1 MVRFVLSKLTQG
13 VLTIFLL
20 SLVVF
25 IASRVTGDPLALLKP
40 SETVGTAIEREQLA
54 RQLGLDGSYVEQFL
68 RFIFGLLQ
76 GDLGTSFSFR
86 APVWDL
92 FVERFP
98 NTIML
103 VIPAFVLAIIVSVPL
118 GVVGAVRRGGIIDR
132 TTNGLSVVGV
142 SSPNFWLGLVFILI
156 FSVKLGWFP
165 SSRMGNLS
173 HYVLPVVTTS
183 IFLTAG
189 LTRLI
194 RSSMLDELSSEYVKL
209 ARTKG
214 VSEAAV
220 TWRHALRN
228 SLLPAVSFAGTYASL
243 LIGGSVAIETVFAW
257 PGIGRLLYEA
267 VIGRDY
273 PLAQGLIILTGV
285 LIIVINIVTDVL
297 YAWLDP
303 RIR

>member
-1 MVRFVLSKLTQG
+1 MVKFVLSKLTQG

-165 SSRMGNLS
+165 SSRMGDLS

-183 IFLTAG
+183 VFLIAG

-194 RSSMLDELSSEYVKL
+194 RSSMLDELTSEYVKL

-267 VIGRDY
+267 VVGRDY

-285 LIIVINIVTDVL
+285 LIIVINIATDVL